1 MTRDLFGL
9 KLFVPVQKQVFCFA
23 ANVRYFKTVIL

>member
-9 KLFVPVQKQVFCFA
+9 KLFVQVQKQAFVPPTFA
-23 ANVRYFKTVIL
+23 TSKS